1 MRVRITVTDDQGRV
15 FEGETDLS
23 PSRQQRSSKS
33 VRTAAKPARVSTT
46 FMYALNPRAF
56 MNRYARNGSGAQKFT
71 LLLACLAKGDSSKEV
86 AFDTIK
92 GQWMKMKSLIGKFN
106 PSFSIRAKDKGWV
119 DTKKAGVYFLTQSW
133 KEAAVSDG

>member
-1 MRVRITVTDDQGRV
+1 MRVRITITDDQERV

-23 PSRQQRSSKS
+23 PSRERRSSKS
-33 VRTAAKPARVSTT
+33 VRAAPKPARASTT
-46 FMYALNPRAF
+46 FMYALNARAF
-56 MNRYARNGSGAQKFT
+56 MNRYGRNGSGAQKFT
-71 LLLACLAKGDSSKEV
+71 LLLACLAKGDSTKEV

-92 GQWMKMKSLIGKFN
+92 GQWKKMKSLIGKFN

-119 DTKKAGVYFLTQSW
+119 DTKKAGVYVLTQSW